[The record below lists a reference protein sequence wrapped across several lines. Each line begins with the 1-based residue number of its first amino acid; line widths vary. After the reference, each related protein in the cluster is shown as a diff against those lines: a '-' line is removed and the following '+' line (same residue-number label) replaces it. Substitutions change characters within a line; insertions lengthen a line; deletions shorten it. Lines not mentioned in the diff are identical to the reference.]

1 LWQIVDAVHENGSYV
16 FLQLA
21 AVGRAADPD
30 VLQREGGHPLV
41 APSPIPL
48 TPASQNDA
56 SSSSSSSSL
65 TPPSAP
71 PPVPHA
77 LTVEEIGEYVRLF
90 ATAAENAV
98 LRAGFD
104 GVEIHGANGY
114 LVDQFVQSNANSR
127 TDAYGGSVRNRAR
140 FVLEVVGAIAE
151 AVGADRVGIRL
162 SPWSTF
168 QGELLLCRLLSRA
181 ARAPPSVLS
190 PLSLV
195 LDLKEK

>member
-1 LWQIVDAVHENGSYV
+1 MHDNGSYV

-21 AVGRAADPD
+21 ALGRAADPD

-48 TPASQNDA
+48 PLTPASQTDA
-56 SSSSSSSSL
+56 SSSSSL
-65 TPPSAP
+65 TPPLAP
-71 PPVPHA
+71 PLPHA

-127 TDAYGGSVRNRAR
+127 TDA
-140 FVLEVVGAIAE
+140 F
-151 AVGADRVGIRL
+151 RV
-162 SPWSTF
+162 F
-168 QGELLLCRLLSRA
+168 A
-181 ARAPPSVLS
+181 
-190 PLSLV
+190 
-195 LDLKEK
+195 

>member
-1 LWQIVDAVHENGSYV
+1 MWQIVDAVHENGSYV

-21 AVGRAADPD
+21 ALGRAADPD

-48 TPASQNDA
+48 PLTPASQNDA
-56 SSSSSSSSL
+56 SSSSL
-65 TPPSAP
+65 TPPP
-71 PPVPHA
+71 PHA
-77 LTVEEIGEYVRLF
+77 LTVEEIGEYVGLF

-151 AVGADRVGIRL
+151 AIGAERVGIRL

-168 QGELLLCRLLSRA
+168 QGECVERA
-181 ARAPPSVLS
+181 APS
-190 PLSLV
+190 LSLV
-195 LDLKEK
+195 LD